1 MAGRLRSVSC
11 DASRQHLT
19 LDLLASEEFS
29 CKDISHEA
37 VHSSIDDL
45 SATGVSIK
53 QTLRDMHLEYCLM
66 GKKEVRIERAT
77 LAIDCLRTR

>member
-1 MAGRLRSVSC
+1 MWTWQAGSGLCSYG
-11 DASRQHLT
+11 ASWQHLT
-19 LDLLASEEFS
+19 LDLVASEEFF

-37 VHSSIDDL
+37 VHSSSDDL

-66 GKKEVRIERAT
+66 GKKEVRLSNARS
-77 LAIDCLRTR
+77 